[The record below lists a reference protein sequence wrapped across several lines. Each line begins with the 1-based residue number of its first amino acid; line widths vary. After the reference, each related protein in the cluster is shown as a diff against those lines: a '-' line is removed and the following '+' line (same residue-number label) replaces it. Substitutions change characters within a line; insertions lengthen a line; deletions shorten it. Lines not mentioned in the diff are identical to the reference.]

1 MKRAGL
7 TLMEEAFCRLVAI
20 GKPQTDAYAEAFG
33 VVVAP
38 GDAKAARRITKKA
51 SYLAKRPDVAAR
63 IVEAKGEEKRRDRE
77 MWEQRGADLA
87 NRLYDRVIQAD
98 RQGELL
104 SRETLKGI
112 EVLAKLKGLNA
123 PEEKVITPGG
133 SDDNAPRG
141 IANLSDED
149 LDKVIAADEVIDVTA
164 DAPNGESED
173 DE

>member
-51 SYLAKRPDVAAR
+51 SYLAQRVDIAAR

-77 MWEQRGADLA
+77 MWEQRSADLA
-87 NRLYDRVIQAD
+87 NRLFDRIIAAD

-104 SRETLKGI
+104 ERDTLKGI

-123 PEEKVITPGG
+123 PDTTVLKDGGVADNFEPRGLEAVSDKDLDAIIDQSKVIDIT
-133 SDDNAPRG
+133 
-141 IANLSDED
+141 E
-149 LDKVIAADEVIDVTA
+149 EQ
-164 DAPNGESED
+164 E
-173 DE
+173 

>member
-38 GDAKAARRITKKA
+38 GDAKGARRITKKA
-51 SYLAKRPDVAAR
+51 SYLAQRPDVAAR

-87 NRLYDRVIQAD
+87 NRLHSRIIEADVKGKLLDRD
-98 RQGELL
+98 
-104 SRETLKGI
+104 TLKGL

-123 PEEKVITPGG
+123 PDTTVLKDGG
-133 SDDNAPRG
+133 KADSFEPRG
-141 IANLSDED
+141 LEAVSDKD
-149 LDKVIAADEVIDVTA
+149 LDAIIDQSKVIDVT
-164 DAPNGESED
+164 EEQ
-173 DE
+173 E